1 MTKNFQQTLLG
12 LLIGCFGVSQNAP
25 AANVAII
32 DSGISNVGRIPL
44 YRDYVGDFDYFAN
57 DGDPNGVND
66 HGTRVAL
73 AFLDYALGIPEGAP
87 KITALK
93 NGDTAPISLLTYY
106 AILDAG
112 GRLNNY
118 VRESLGGPRKLSG
131 NYEIDVINMSFGGLY
146 SATDHY
152 ALNQV
157 YFYSDALMV
166 MAAGN
171 SYGYWPEYPGYLSHY
186 FGTRA
191 IVVGAADPY
200 GNIHSYSN
208 WAGYSNKLNYIV
220 AHAEA
225 SGPWAGTSFAAPR
238 VAGTASALKDRW
250 PHLSGAQL
258 GSIIL
263 STATDLGARGP
274 DSIYGMGM
282 LNYVAAFSPA
292 GGRWFSL
299 DQNRY
304 RVESSDL
311 RISSAFAQ
319 VANQNPLIS
328 FFDGYDRDFKLRLK
342 PHRHSVADLLREEL
356 RWQGLGQPREELA
369 NLKMGDWT
377 LTSTYGFDDRASADD
392 ISIQLS
398 FDNTRTTLGMGFGF
412 GGDWFYRPV
421 GLPRVSSDRA
431 TTGVSPVLQLAD
443 GGMHFTGGIRAGQ
456 SILISSGYATNTNLF
471 EEFEEANDRDAT
483 SDAEAMLLS
492 MTAHSEDRGLIGNI
506 TVSRIQEEN
515 GVLGS
520 RLSGAFSQGTEEV
533 GTVAM
538 ILGGDVALGET
549 ITFSGSYTLAR
560 TEIANDGPSML
571 AFSDSVASDAAA
583 LGLTAHGLFD
593 KDDKVLL
600 SVSRPLG
607 VTQGSGRLA
616 FDESLDHSGSM
627 RTVKSAFT
635 LVPAARE
642 VDMQLGYQYPFQ
654 EDSSLE
660 AMFFHAQNFDHVQGV
675 DRSGLMLRYQQSF

>member
-1 MTKNFQQTLLG
+1 MAKNFQQALFG
-12 LLIGCFGVSQNAP
+12 LLIGCFGASQYAP

-44 YRDYVGDFDYFAN
+44 YRDFLGEWDYAGHDWNPNDVVG
-57 DGDPNGVND
+57 
-66 HGTRVAL
+66 HGTKVAL
-73 AFLDYALGIPEGAP
+73 SFLDYALGIPEGSP
-87 KITALK
+87 RITALK
-93 NGDTAPISLLTYY
+93 IGDTPSETAVYW
-106 AILDAG
+106 AINDAG
-112 GRLNNY
+112 GYLINNL
-118 VRESLGGPRKLSG
+118 RKGLGGPSRLIGS
-131 NYEIDVINMSFGGLY
+131 YEIDVVNMSFGLGFSTLTH
-146 SATDHY
+146 A
-152 ALNQV
+152 ALNNL
-157 YFYSDALMV
+157 YFNSDALMV

-171 SYGYWPEYPGYLSHY
+171 EGWSYPWSDPGYLAHY
-186 FGTRA
+186 YGTRA
-191 IVVGAADPY
+191 IVVGAATPS
-200 GNIHSYSN
+200 GSIH
-208 WAGYSNKLNYIV
+208 GYSNRAGYTNKRNYIV

-292 GGRWFSL
+292 RGRWFSL

-304 RVESSDL
+304 PVESSDL

-356 RWQGLGQPREELA
+356 RWQGLGQPQEELA

-421 GLPRVSSDRA
+421 GLPSVSSDRA

-471 EEFEEANDRDAT
+471 EEFEDMSGRDAT

-506 TVSRIQEEN
+506 TLSRIQEEN

-520 RLSGAFSQGTEEV
+520 RFSGAFSQGTEEV

-538 ILGGDVALGET
+538 ILGGDVALGES
-549 ITFSGSYTLAR
+549 ITFSGSYTLAS

-583 LGLTAHGLFD
+583 LGLTAHGLFA
-593 KDDKVLL
+593 KDDKMLL
-600 SVSRPLG
+600 AVSRPLG
-607 VTQGSGRLA
+607 VTRGSGRLA
-616 FDESLDHSGSM
+616 FDESLDHSGNM
-627 RTVKSAFT
+627 RTVKSDFT

-642 VDMQLGYQYPFQ
+642 VDVQLGYQYLFR

-675 DRSGLMLRYQQSF
+675 GRSGLMLRYQQSL